1 MKAERQHKEPQ
12 QAAPIQSKQEKAKL
26 SFVDNKPQ
34 TASQTKLVQSIQK
47 KENKTGLPND
57 LKLGIENLSGYS
69 MDDVRVH
76 YNSGKPA
83 QLNAL
88 AYAQGM
94 DIHVASGQEKYLP
107 HEAWHVVQQ
116 MQGRVQPT
124 MQLQEMSINDNEG
137 LENEADIMG
146 EMLNSKI
153 NKESRLSSSK
163 SPIQN
168 KTIQLMKLPE
178 AIDLFQKKYAI
189 RSTST
194 ERGLNGA
201 AFAVVP
207 KKYLSMLDNFK
218 FDEQISTKEFFDEI
232 LATCEFMVKYTQIHN
247 SNGVFTILNPN
258 GFGLEGTYGNS
269 LRIIGEIS
277 GGRIIYQG
285 EETRKYQPDDLLKV
299 IISQIPELRKLTP
312 DEQGL
317 PKRIEID
324 ETATSSIDELA
335 EKIYSEHFAAKEL
348 LEFDALITF
357 ISELG
362 YNNADEIAEKIV
374 DEYGML

>member
-178 AIDLFQKKYAI
+178 AIDLFQKNWYKAQRKAKFYI
-189 RSTST
+189 NKCRSASCMQG
-194 ERGLNGA
+194 GLKQA
-201 AFAVVP
+201 SA
-207 KKYLSMLDNFK
+207 
-218 FDEQISTKEFFDEI
+218 
-232 LATCEFMVKYTQIHN
+232 
-247 SNGVFTILNPN
+247 
-258 GFGLEGTYGNS
+258 
-269 LRIIGEIS
+269 
-277 GGRIIYQG
+277 
-285 EETRKYQPDDLLKV
+285 
-299 IISQIPELRKLTP
+299 
-312 DEQGL
+312 
-317 PKRIEID
+317 
-324 ETATSSIDELA
+324 
-335 EKIYSEHFAAKEL
+335 
-348 LEFDALITF
+348 
-357 ISELG
+357 
-362 YNNADEIAEKIV
+362 
-374 DEYGML
+374 